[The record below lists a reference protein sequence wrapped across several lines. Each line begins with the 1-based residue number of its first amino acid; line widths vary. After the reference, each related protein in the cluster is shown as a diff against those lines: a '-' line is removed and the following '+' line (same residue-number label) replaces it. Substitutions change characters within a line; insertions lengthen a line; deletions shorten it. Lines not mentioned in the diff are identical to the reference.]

1 MRPGFSRCGL
11 RLLCPEEALGVATSP
26 DLQAR
31 KLEIGTARRRG
42 RHASK
47 PPWLVGEATAACSAR
62 LQALRNEQPK
72 GVSEAAAKT
81 YPVWEAETRL
91 VKVLDGVGARVGRTE
106 RRGGEVST
114 VQRDLQSTEKSAYHE
129 VSVGRD
135 ARAKDFEVWREP
147 KKEAVLRAEKTIA
160 RLPTNIGVTA
170 EDSAA
175 LILDDRQRGPAV
187 ALHGVA
193 EAVEREAVLGAGV
206 NAEPRA
212 MYRRSMQREP
222 HYFGPRSLR
231 ERRQDGRLF
240 RRMGQYDRWR
250 PCVRGK

>member
-91 VKVLDGVGARVGRTE
+91 V
-106 RRGGEVST
+106 EV
-114 VQRDLQSTEKSAYHE
+114 HE

-170 EDSAA
+170 KDSAA

-187 ALHGVA
+187 ALHRVA